1 MPGAH
6 VHVDDCAAFVE
17 HGNLRCRGA
26 YAEHVFPLRILER
39 LTVDAV
45 TQSGGAA
52 IMRSPA
58 FGLLVIEARDRLLC
72 GFTRRVAVEIRVT
85 AHGVRVEAT
94 LGLREEHLRY
104 P

>member
-45 TQSGGAA
+45 TQSGGCRVPAA
-52 IMRSPA
+52 APA
-58 FGLLVIEARDRLLC
+58 FDLMVI
-72 GFTRRVAVEIRVT
+72 V
-85 AHGVRVEAT
+85 T
-94 LGLREEHLRY
+94 LGYFAASPVESLWKFE
-104 P
+104 

>member
-26 YAEHVFPLRILER
+26 YADAYAEHVFPLRILER

-45 TQSGGAA
+45 MQSGGCRMIAA
-52 IMRSPA
+52 APA
-58 FGLLVIEARDRLLC
+58 FGLLVI
-72 GFTRRVAVEIRVT
+72 VALGYFAASPVESLWKF
-85 AHGVRVEAT
+85 E
-94 LGLREEHLRY
+94 
-104 P
+104 